1 LKEKCIAL
9 KRKAPICS
17 FWRVQ
22 KFLYRN
28 APLMLYEPEQYENQK
43 IGKVVLCKASMLPNN
58 KSARHVFFDP
68 IDVEYFIQRYETT
81 LIQKNR
87 V

>member
-1 LKEKCIAL
+1 
-9 KRKAPICS
+9 
-17 FWRVQ
+17 
-22 KFLYRN
+22 
-28 APLMLYEPEQYENQK
+28 MLYEPEQYENQK